1 MGGLDQGRR
10 VSFSPLSPLF
20 YGVLYGC
27 KWECNSTQNAPYLSW
42 LSIWHVLGLTVQV
55 PTRGFLFLLSCKKV
69 RKSTKKYKKKKQGF
83 PDASPYSIHLS
94 RNRYGGHVA
103 CCLHLVVQNRC
114 TMVTLCACSH
124 PSPAKDLPLCFRST

>member
-1 MGGLDQGRR
+1 MGGLDQGRS
-10 VSFSPLSPLF
+10 VTFSPLSPLF

-83 PDASPYSIHLS
+83 PDVIYASVSSYWWYES
-94 RNRYGGHVA
+94 VA
-103 CCLHLVVQNRC
+103 AVSWTCN
-114 TMVTLCACSH
+114 A
-124 PSPAKDLPLCFRST
+124 